1 MILGG
6 KTFDE
11 LGLVLLKTTQIPILP
26 STRDR
31 TVQIPGRAGVYDF
44 GSDIGPRQFN
54 LECAI
59 KAATRQ
65 ELFEKVRAL
74 AAHLIDTDGK
84 PRTLEL
90 IFDDEPDRYYSV
102 KYSGGVSMERI
113 VSVGRFTLQLMATDP
128 FAYAVNPLSIPIAT
142 DIPDT
147 TITFSIGGTATA
159 LPKITLR
166 GTNSTGSYQITING
180 TAFQYSGTLMAQ
192 DTLVID
198 CAKYAVLKNGARDLT
213 HFTGDFPKL
222 LPGEN
227 TIYYH
232 LNTDAVLTALTIYV
246 RERWL

>member
-11 LGLVLLKTTQIPILP
+11 LGLVLLKTTQTPILP
-26 STRDR
+26 DVRNR
-31 TVQIPGRAGVYDF
+31 TVQIPGRAGAYDF
-44 GSDIGPRQFN
+44 GSDLSTRQFN

-65 ELFEKVRAL
+65 ELAEKVRAL
-74 AAHLIDTDGK
+74 AAHLIDTNGK
-84 PRTLEL
+84 PRTMEL
-90 IFDDEPDRYYSV
+90 IFDDEPDRYYNV

-142 DIPDT
+142 GTPDT
-147 TITFSIGGTATA
+147 TITFTIGGTASA
-159 LPKITLR
+159 LPTIILQ
-166 GTNSTGSYQITING
+166 GTNSIGSYQITING
-180 TAFQYSGTLMAQ
+180 TTFQYSGILTAQ
-192 DTLVID
+192 DVIIID
-198 CAKYAVLKNGARDLT
+198 CAKYAVLKNGARDLV
-213 HFTGDFPKL
+213 HFTGSFPKL
-222 LPGEN
+222 MPGEN

-232 LNTDAVLTALTIYV
+232 LNTDAALTALTIDA